1 MCVEVQET
9 KCRPTNTISTLMTKK
24 KRNKKKLI
32 VKSQLQILRIL
43 QIPSAS
49 IDPCDLISTPLTNE
63 PFCASACPT
72 KLTVTTQTSTA
83 AAKLQQVV
91 LEVRFIFLRLLFLLS
106 TTITVRLLMHSEL
119 VFPLLLFGE
128 VLGPR
133 HILFCRPVDRRRP
146 ALHSSLFLG
155 ALFFAL

>member
-1 MCVEVQET
+1 
-9 KCRPTNTISTLMTKK
+9 MTKK
-24 KRNKKKLI
+24 KRNKKLV

-72 KLTVTTQTSTA
+72 KLTVTMQTSTA

-106 TTITVRLLMHSEL
+106 TTITVRLPLALLMHSEL

-146 ALHSSLFLG
+146 ALHWSLLLG